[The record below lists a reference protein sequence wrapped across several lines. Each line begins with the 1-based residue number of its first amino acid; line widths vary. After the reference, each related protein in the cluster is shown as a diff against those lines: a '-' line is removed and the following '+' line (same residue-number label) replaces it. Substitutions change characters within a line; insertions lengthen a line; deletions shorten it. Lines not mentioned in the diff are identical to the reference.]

1 MDVMSPQLMWIG
13 TRCYRV
19 NQTKAA
25 SQEESSDRPQGYVEE
40 DTYGEDDRAE
50 EYDIEATD
58 NGKLQTTFHV
68 PSAFYAMIIGAKGTT
83 RQRLEAETKAQIRV
97 PKQGTTGDIVV
108 TGGTRKSVA
117 AARSRI
123 ELMVI
128 AARSKQQFTHFLS
141 VPLNVPDVMKRFT
154 EFRDKVVRKLPAA
167 FRVEE
172 SLFQQPEKLHLT
184 LCTMSLMDN
193 EDRASAA
200 QILLDCQESI
210 IIPILNE
217 HGPLEVQIRGLE
229 YMNDDPHAVDVL
241 YAKIE
246 SPVLQTAADRIYE
259 YFTAKGLMQKK
270 YDRVKL
276 HATLINSLFRASQT
290 EIVDAREAERKRITF
305 DASEILRL
313 YGEFDFGTITVKEIH
328 LSQRFS
334 TSCTGFY
341 EATAV
346 MKLAVPRTVANML
359 LSIVVG
365 AAVAFLT
372 YKLARLIIEGGQ
384 FRKSTRCDGKVI
396 LITGANTGIGKET
409 ARELLKRGGKVYIA
423 CRSLE
428 RANEARN
435 DIVAQTGLG
444 EIHVRELDLASME
457 SIRKFAKGF
466 LEEESR
472 LDLLINN
479 AGVMACPKALTKDGF
494 EQQLGVNHLGHFLLT
509 NLLLDRLKASPP
521 SRIINLSSLAHKY
534 GKINRKDLNSEHS
547 YNQVT
552 AYCQSKLANVMF
564 TRELAKRLQG
574 TGVTAYAVHPGTVD
588 TDLPRHMGSFFFLF
602 DHKLV
607 KPLLRVAFKTPLSG
621 AQTTLYTALDEDL
634 ALESGKYY
642 ADCREQ
648 KLSKYARND
657 ELAAWLWE
665 ESARMTRL

>member
-19 NQTKAA
+19 NHAKTMTM
-25 SQEESSDRPQGYVEE
+25 EEQSSDQPQGYVEE
-40 DTYGEDDRAE
+40 DLYGEDDREE
-50 EYDIEATD
+50 EYEIELTD
-58 NGKLQTTFHV
+58 KGKFQTAFHV
-68 PSAFYAMIIGAKGTT
+68 PAAFYAMIIGAKGQT

-108 TGGTRKSVA
+108 TGSSRKSVA

-123 ELMVI
+123 ELIVI
-128 AARSKQQFTHFLS
+128 GARNKQQFTHFLS
-141 VPLNVPDVMKRFT
+141 VPLNVPDVMKRFA
-154 EFRDKVVRKLPAA
+154 EFRHKIVHKLPVA
-167 FRVEE
+167 FSVDE
-172 SLFQQPEKLHLT
+172 SLFQQPEKLHIT

-193 EDRASAA
+193 EDRANAA

-210 IIPILNE
+210 ISPILKEN
-217 HGPLEVQIRGLE
+217 GPLDVRVRGLE

-241 YAKIE
+241 YGKIE
-246 SPVLQTAADRIYE
+246 SPALQTAADQIYE
-259 YFTAKGLMQKK
+259 YFIAKGLMQKK
-270 YDRVKL
+270 YEHVKL
-276 HATLINSLFRASQT
+276 HVTLINSLFRVSQS
-290 EIVDAREAERKRITF
+290 EIVDEKAAERKRITF

-313 YGEFDFGTITVKEIH
+313 YGEYDFGSVVLNEIH

-334 TSCTGFY
+334 TSCTGYY

-346 MKLAVPRTVANML
+346 LK
-359 LSIVVG
+359 
-365 AAVAFLT
+365 
-372 YKLARLIIEGGQ
+372 LIIEGGQ

-428 RANEARN
+428 RGNEARS
-435 DIVAQTGLG
+435 DIIAQTGLG
-444 EIHVRELDLASME
+444 DIHVRELDLASLE

-466 LEEESR
+466 LEEEKR
-472 LDLLINN
+472 LDILINN
-479 AGVMACPKALTKDGF
+479 AGVMACPKALTNDGF

-509 NLLLDRLKASPP
+509 NLLLDRLKASAP

-534 GKINRKDLNSEHS
+534 GKINQKDLNSEHS

-574 TGVTAYAVHPGTVD
+574 TSVTAYAVHPGTVD
-588 TDLPRHMGSFFFLF
+588 TDLPRHMGSLFFLF
-602 DHKLV
+602 DHKLI
-607 KPLLRVAFKTPLSG
+607 KPLLRITFKTPLSG

-634 ALESGKYY
+634 TEESGKYY
-642 ADCREQ
+642 AEQ

-657 ELAAWLWE
+657 EIATWLWD
-665 ESARMTRL
+665 ESARMTGLSG